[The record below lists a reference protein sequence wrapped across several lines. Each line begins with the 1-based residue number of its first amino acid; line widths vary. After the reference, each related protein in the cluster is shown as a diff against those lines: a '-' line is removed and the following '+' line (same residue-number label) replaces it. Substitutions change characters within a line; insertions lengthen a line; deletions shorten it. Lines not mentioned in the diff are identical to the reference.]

1 MEWTLNDVEI
11 RVLGSLVE
19 KELTTPDY
27 YPLTLNALT
36 LACNQKSNRS
46 PVVAFDEPTVVR
58 GLDRLRHL
66 GLAMQASSE
75 GSRVPKYR
83 HTLEEKLFLET
94 PELAVLCE
102 LLIRGP
108 QTVGELRTRGE
119 RMHPFADLQQV
130 ESVLGGLMERE
141 TPLVV
146 QLPRQPGQKEC
157 RFQHLLAGAPD
168 LAALSTAAPPSEAA
182 TLQVRAEN
190 DRLERLETELAA
202 VKEQLA
208 ELQAQFVRFKAQ
220 FE

>member
-27 YPLTLNALT
+27 YPLTLNSLT

-46 PVVAFDEPTVVR
+46 PVVSFDEPTVVR

-66 GLAMQASSE
+66 GLAMQAASE

-83 HTLEEKLFLET
+83 HTLEEKLFLEQ
-94 PELAVLCE
+94 PELAILCE

-108 QTVGELRTRGE
+108 QTVGELRTRCE
-119 RMHPFADLQQV
+119 RMYPFADLQQV
-130 ESVLGGLMERE
+130 ESVLTSLMERE
-141 TPLVV
+141 TPLAV

-157 RFQHLLAGAPD
+157 RFQQLLGGEPD
-168 LAALSTAAPPSEAA
+168 LDALAAAVPPSEAA
-182 TLQVRAEN
+182 TMQVRAQD
-190 DRLERLETELAA
+190 DRFEKMEMELAE

-208 ELQAQFVRFKAQ
+208 ALQAQFAQFKAQ

>member
-11 RVLGSLVE
+11 RVLGSLIE

-27 YPLTLNALT
+27 YPLTLNSLT

-83 HTLEEKLFLET
+83 HTLEEKLFLEP

-130 ESVLGGLMERE
+130 ESVLSGLMERE
-141 TPLVV
+141 SPLVV

-157 RFQHLLAGAPD
+157 RFQHLLAGEPD
-168 LAALSTAAPPSEAA
+168 LSALSTAAPPSESA

-190 DRLERLETELAA
+190 DRLERLEAELAE

-208 ELQAQFVRFKAQ
+208 DLQAQFVRFKAQ